1 MKNLIKISTILL
13 MALSLAA
20 CRKES
25 DRLHDYSYD
34 DALAFGAA
42 KESFGEKF
50 KVLWEGLNSNYAL
63 WDYEAEQGLDW
74 DEVYETYYP
83 KFVELDTLAKTRK
96 ITDEEFTALV
106 KAVVAPLHD
115 GHICIDMENHSTGST
130 IRVFPGDMR
139 VRKERAQEIKD
150 LEETFV
156 KPSLL
161 YYQENGTVKVFK
173 TADATL
179 QAQYSSCV
187 DAANK
192 WIRSNLNVLSGKTV
206 LTEAELALQRAAQ
219 NLQQELGA
227 LEKLQDNKQIVEGLN
242 KVVHRYAYLN
252 IPGFH
257 VLDPALSEDGMRMT
271 YALLDKNIAYLNFNI
286 FEISPFLTTL
296 PEQAN
301 TMEPYAAELVQQVKD
316 VWESWF
322 YAIQDLHKSG
332 QLGGVIID
340 VRCNGGGNSGDFAY
354 VLGALVPSGG
364 LHIMN
369 ARFKRGVGRY
379 DYSPVTPMIMPTYP
393 GDHVTVTE
401 PIVVLANAKS
411 VSMSEITSIGTRQV
425 ENAKL
430 IGTRTWGGLCALTDN
445 SAYSIDYSGK
455 VGVEGVTPV
464 FAYCPLL
471 AALDLESGKPI
482 EGIGITP
489 DIEVQLD
496 LQAWNKGNGPD
507 SQLDRAIEYIVNGK

>member
-25 DRLHDYSYD
+25 DRLHDYSFD

-83 KFVELDTLAKTRK
+83 KFVELDTLAKQRK
-96 ITDEEFTALV
+96 ITDEEFTALI

-115 GHICIDMENHSTGST
+115 GHICIDMQNHSTGS
-130 IRVFPGDMR
+130 IVRVFPGDMR

-161 YYQENGTVKVFK
+161 YYQENGTVKEFK

-179 QAQYSSCV
+179 QAQISSCV

-192 WIRSNLNVLSGKTV
+192 WIRTNLNVLSGKTV

-219 NLQQELGA
+219 NLQVELDA
-227 LEKLQDNKQIVEGLN
+227 LEKLQDNKQIVEGVN

-301 TMEPYAAELVQQVKD
+301 TMEPYAAD
-316 VWESWF
+316 RP
-322 YAIQDLHKSG
+322 AG
-332 QLGGVIID
+332 
-340 VRCNGGGNSGDFAY
+340 RGDHRRPLQRRRQFGRLR
-354 VLGALVPSGG
+354 VCTGRPGALRRPPCHGQ
-364 LHIMN
+364 
-369 ARFKRGVGRY
+369 
-379 DYSPVTPMIMPTYP
+379 P
-393 GDHVTVTE
+393 
-401 PIVVLANAKS
+401 
-411 VSMSEITSIGTRQV
+411 
-425 ENAKL
+425 
-430 IGTRTWGGLCALTDN
+430 
-445 SAYSIDYSGK
+445 
-455 VGVEGVTPV
+455 
-464 FAYCPLL
+464 
-471 AALDLESGKPI
+471 
-482 EGIGITP
+482 
-489 DIEVQLD
+489 
-496 LQAWNKGNGPD
+496 LQAGCGPVRLFTRHAD
-507 SQLDRAIEYIVNGK
+507 DFEHL

>member
-1 MKNLIKISTILL
+1 

-25 DRLHDYSYD
+25 DRLHDYSFD

-257 VLDPALSEDGMRMT
+257 VLDPALSED
-271 YALLDKNIAYLNFNI
+271 A
-286 FEISPFLTTL
+286 ISSKFRR
-296 PEQAN
+296 
-301 TMEPYAAELVQQVKD
+301 
-316 VWESWF
+316 S
-322 YAIQDLHKSG
+322 
-332 QLGGVIID
+332 
-340 VRCNGGGNSGDFAY
+340 
-354 VLGALVPSGG
+354 
-364 LHIMN
+364 
-369 ARFKRGVGRY
+369 
-379 DYSPVTPMIMPTYP
+379 
-393 GDHVTVTE
+393 
-401 PIVVLANAKS
+401 
-411 VSMSEITSIGTRQV
+411 
-425 ENAKL
+425 
-430 IGTRTWGGLCALTDN
+430 
-445 SAYSIDYSGK
+445 
-455 VGVEGVTPV
+455 
-464 FAYCPLL
+464 
-471 AALDLESGKPI
+471 
-482 EGIGITP
+482 
-489 DIEVQLD
+489 
-496 LQAWNKGNGPD
+496 
-507 SQLDRAIEYIVNGK
+507 